1 MPPDVINLSG
11 KVLKKK
17 SLEDKCCHIL
27 HFLSSHI
34 SVLPQISG
42 NGISLFL
49 FCSRGL
55 S

>member
-1 MPPDVINLSG
+1 MPPDVINFSG

-34 SVLPQISG
+34 SVLPQLANFKKWYFVIL
-42 NGISLFL
+42 IL
-49 FCSRGL
+49 
-55 S
+55 